1 MIDRKNE
8 LFSSYTISES
18 MLANLR
24 RLTRKNIVLPATVT
38 VQNIARGTTL
48 TQAFPC
54 HINNINKQGACIFL
68 NKVMDGSFHI
78 FHSTRED
85 DNLSLLLEITVP
97 PDDKHFNVSAIPVW
111 FDLLQDGQS
120 REFKIGIEFTPVT
133 GEQQMKDLQAIVSL

>member
-1 MIDRKNE
+1 MS

-18 MLANLR
+18 MFANLR
-24 RLTRKNIVLPATVT
+24 RLTRKNIILPATVT
-38 VQNIARGTTL
+38 VQNSAWGTTL

-54 HINNINKQGACIFL
+54 HINNINKQGACLLL

-85 DNLSLLLEITVP
+85 PNLSLLLEITVP
-97 PDDKHFNVSAIPVW
+97 PDDKHFSVSAIPVW

-120 REFKIGIEFTPVT
+120 REFKIGIEFTPVA

>member
-1 MIDRKNE
+1 
-8 LFSSYTISES
+8 

-38 VQNIARGTTL
+38 VQNRVRGTTL

-54 HINNINKQGACIFL
+54 HISNINKQGACIFL

-85 DNLSLLLEITVP
+85 SNLSLLLEVTIP
-97 PDDKHFNVSAIPVW
+97 PDDKQFSLNAIPVW
-111 FDLLQDGQS
+111 FDQLRDGKS
-120 REFKIGIEFTPVT
+120 REFKIGIEFTP
-133 GEQQMKDLQAIVSL
+133 GAEEQQMKDLQAIFSL